1 MRPDVTSALAAK
13 AARSA
18 VISSDSPFAATLVV
32 VVGDGTVVDA
42 TAAVVVADVALVAG
56 ATVSSVAVSPSAHAE
71 TTSTRTVSTMLMR
84 LVTGNPFGA
93 EWRCEAYPFLRRQ
106 RAFA

>member
-18 VISSDSPFAATLVV
+18 VISSDSAFATTLVVVACVSV

-42 TAAVVVADVALVAG
+42 TAAVVVADVEPASG
-56 ATVSSVAVSPSAHAE
+56 ATVSSDVVSPPAHAE

-84 LVTGNPFGA
+84 LVTENPFGA
-93 EWRCEAYPFLRRQ
+93 E
-106 RAFA
+106 